1 MGLLNVDFYLKI
13 NAGVQLCHLAMGKF
27 IEKKSVTEPNHEL
40 QNMHVEESYYKP
52 ISIFQYANEI
62 IKWRTRH
69 LQMRN

>member
-1 MGLLNVDFYLKI
+1 
-13 NAGVQLCHLAMGKF
+13 MGKF

-40 QNMHVEESYYKP
+40 QNMYVEEPYYKP